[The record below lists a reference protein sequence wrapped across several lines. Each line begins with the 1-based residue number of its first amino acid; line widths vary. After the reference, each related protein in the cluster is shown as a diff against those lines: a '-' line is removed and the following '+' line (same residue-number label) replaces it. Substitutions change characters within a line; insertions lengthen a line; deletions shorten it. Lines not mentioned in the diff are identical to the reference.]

1 MPCRTRDTILKW
13 DLQGRVC
20 LTDIKS
26 QLLRLTQTD
35 DGQWR
40 KKCSDALIKVA
51 TESWSPRVFPGGFIV
66 LKKSWM
72 VSIFPRVTNKN
83 TTGQKV
89 SLFHNLVYDRK
100 KNRQLNSWVTVCPV
114 ADQTVLLRVSQYM
127 RVGSPVSKSDYVFLS
142 VIVTVTLFS

>member
-1 MPCRTRDTILKW
+1 MPCRARDTILKW
-13 DLQGRVC
+13 DLQGHVC

-35 DGQWR
+35 DCQWR

-89 SLFHNLVYDRK
+89 SLFHN
-100 KNRQLNSWVTVCPV
+100 
-114 ADQTVLLRVSQYM
+114 
-127 RVGSPVSKSDYVFLS
+127 
-142 VIVTVTLFS
+142 